1 MTSPVHATLRSSAMR
16 RPLWCVPCAL
26 VAVLAVSLAC
36 QAQPDEKRGGREPWE
51 SFVDTP
57 EVKAYLEQAK
67 AGTIDAAGKATLITK
82 VLPLLENP
90 QNARSMERLRRRIRE
105 GLLNERALDA
115 ASLDALNGETAK
127 WAVGRVAAAGVSP
140 VTGVNAMLLV
150 GDLRGKDGKPWPGAT
165 PLLATAA
172 ADPKLPPAA
181 RAAAMA
187 SLARHAEAGLSL
199 KAEAAKLLT
208 TAVTPPAAGSGDA
221 GDWLASRAL
230 GLLPLA
236 MPEAS
241 PEAAGQLVNLLA
253 DASRAVDVRVRAAE
267 ALGRM
272 AASDAKI
279 DAAAALEGVRGVAIR
294 GLEQDL
300 DAARDEEFGQ
310 SLSGGG
316 LAMAGAGFGG
326 GEFAGGGGMRPD
338 FGGQPGLPAA
348 AKPAPGVE
356 PTVLERDAWRLAALA
371 SAIQP
376 AGKGKG
382 IVTVAGDAAVAAKA
396 FADRL
401 RENASILHEW
411 VHPKTATGGRK
422 PAAGAAAGGEFAFN
436 PGGEMGTDLQPT
448 KQDFGQ
454 ALADALADLQTTPP
468 FKAAGP
474 AAEAAAATPANDPF
488 AAP

>member
-1 MTSPVHATLRSSAMR
+1 MR
-16 RPLWCVPCAL
+16 RRLRCVSAAL
-26 VAVLAVSLAC
+26 VAFLGISLAC
-36 QAQPDEKRGGREPWE
+36 QAQPDDKRGQREPWE
-51 SFVDTP
+51 SFTDAP

-67 AGTIDAAGKATLITK
+67 AGTIDAAGRATLTTK

-90 QNARSMERLRRRIRE
+90 ANVRTMERLRRRIRE
-105 GLLNERALDA
+105 SLLNERALDA
-115 ASLDALNGETAK
+115 ASLEAINGETAT
-127 WAVGRVAAAGVSP
+127 WALGRVAAAGVNP
-140 VTGVNAMLLV
+140 VTGVNALLLV

-172 ADPKLPPAA
+172 ADAKLPLAA

-199 KAEAAKLLT
+199 KAEAAKLLAI
-208 TAVTPPAAGSGDA
+208 AVTPPAAGSGDA

-241 PEAAGQLVNLLA
+241 PAAAGQLVTLLA
-253 DASRAVDVRVRAAE
+253 DASRSVDVRVRAAE

-279 DAAAALEGVRGVAIR
+279 DAATALEGVRSAAIR
-294 GLEQDL
+294 GLQQDL
-300 DAARDEEFGQ
+300 DAARDEEFGL

-326 GEFAGGGGMRPD
+326 GEFGGPGGMRPG
-338 FGGQPGLPAA
+338 FGGQPGIPAA
-348 AKPAPGVE
+348 TKPAPGVE

-382 IVTVAGDAAVAAKA
+382 LVTVAGDAAGAAKG

-401 RENASILHEW
+401 RENAAILHEW

-422 PAAGAAAGGEFAFN
+422 PAAGAAAGGEFAFA

-454 ALADALADLQTTPP
+454 ALADALADLETTPP
-468 FKAAGP
+468 FKAGG
-474 AAEAAAATPANDPF
+474 AAEPAGDGAAAAASNDPF